1 MKRMLS
7 VLLALALVFGT
18 VAASCLTAFAEEEL
32 TKITEVKLSGKPTVT
47 IGEVLSAAD
56 IAVSA
61 DADYEIESI
70 RWYDDDWQVLPEDTK
85 AEDGGAYTLYVSLV
99 PKDGCEFADGSVVS
113 LEIDGVKSNDG
124 YGNAELY
131 SVELRYSF
139 KKQLSKL
146 EITGLDAPV
155 AGQAPDT
162 QVTAMLDGKEVQAI
176 VDWMDENNDA
186 VTTFAEKGRFYA
198 SLYVELEDGYEMAEN
213 AAVTVN
219 GLTSYYYFGNGY
231 VGITLSYSLG
241 YDVVDKID
249 ITMEGFEEGKHTNDT
264 KVTVTGYEIEMSAWG
279 VTEGDSL
286 NAVKT
291 YEGTFEKNTT
301 YIYGVILVLPEN
313 KVVDSFTKIYIN
325 GKLAEKSVV
334 MMETDNYAIVYAL
347 PLTLE
352 TPVTPATPATGDNMP
367 VYLLGAVMALS
378 AVMLIALPV
387 AYKHKEV

>member
-1 MKRMLS
+1 M
-7 VLLALALVFGT
+7 
-18 VAASCLTAFAEEEL
+18 
-32 TKITEVKLSGKPTVT
+32 
-47 IGEVLSAAD
+47 
-56 IAVSA
+56 
-61 DADYEIESI
+61 
-70 RWYDDDWQVLPEDTK
+70 
-85 AEDGGAYTLYVSLV
+85 
-99 PKDGCEFADGSVVS
+99 
-113 LEIDGVKSNDG
+113 
-124 YGNAELY
+124 
-131 SVELRYSF
+131 
-139 KKQLSKL
+139 
-146 EITGLDAPV
+146 
-155 AGQAPDT
+155 
-162 QVTAMLDGKEVQAI
+162 
-176 VDWMDENNDA
+176 
-186 VTTFAEKGRFYA
+186 
-198 SLYVELEDGYEMAEN
+198 ELEDGYEMAEN

-219 GLTSYYYFGNGY
+219 GLTSYCFFGNGY
-231 VGITLSYSLG
+231 VRITLNYSLG

-291 YEGTFEKNTT
+291 HEGTFEKNTT
-301 YIYGVILVLPEN
+301 YIYGVMLVLPEN

-387 AYKHKEV
+387 AYKCKED